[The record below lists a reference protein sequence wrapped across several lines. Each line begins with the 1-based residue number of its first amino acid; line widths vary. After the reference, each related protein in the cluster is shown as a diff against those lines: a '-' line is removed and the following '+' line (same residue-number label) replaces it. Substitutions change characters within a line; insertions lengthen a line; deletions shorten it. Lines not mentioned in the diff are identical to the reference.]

1 MYLQFIQYKKAKLH
15 CEGILDDVE
24 SKCSDL
30 IIYLAKYVHELRN
43 AHFDSKITLD
53 MDIVYQR

>member
-1 MYLQFIQYKKAKLH
+1 MCLQFIQYKKVKLH
-15 CEGILDDVE
+15 CEGLLNDVE

-30 IIYLAKYVHELRN
+30 IIYLVKYVRELRN
-43 AHFDSKITLD
+43 AHVDSKITLD